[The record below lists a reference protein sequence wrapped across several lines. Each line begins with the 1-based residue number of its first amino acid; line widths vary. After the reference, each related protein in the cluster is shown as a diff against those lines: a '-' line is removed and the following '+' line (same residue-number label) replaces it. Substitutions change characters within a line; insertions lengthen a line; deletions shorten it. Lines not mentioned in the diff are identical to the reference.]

1 MFVKFDSHVHLDVR
15 CEDDMKTMSLAG
27 IRYVLT
33 LAHDPMPFRTAEAL
47 LGHWEAVESI
57 AETAVEYLIDV
68 KVGLGIHP
76 RAIPDEGIEL
86 TLERLESKLSDLDAV
101 GEVGLEEAT
110 DEEVEVLRKQL
121 DLAATEDVPV
131 IVHTPRSRDPNVISK
146 IIEVASDSDL
156 DHDLIVIDHLNEQY
170 VDAVLAEGFNA
181 GITVQP
187 GKATVEEAV
196 EIVTNRV
203 EHADRILI
211 NSDASRAPSNVLAVA
226 EVAFELEKRGFDAT
240 EAVVRDNA
248 LQLF

>member
-1 MFVKFDSHVHLDVR
+1 MLVKFDSHVHLDVR

-47 LGHWEAVESI
+47 LGHWEAVEST
-57 AETAVEYLIDV
+57 AETAIEYLIDA
-68 KVGLGIHP
+68 KVGLGVHP
-76 RAIPDEGIEL
+76 RAIPDEGL
-86 TLERLESKLSDLDAV
+86 ALEHLESKLSDLDAV
-101 GEVGLEEAT
+101 GEVGLEKAT

-121 DLAATEDVPV
+121 DLAATEDVPA

-146 IIEVASDSDL
+146 IIEVAKGSDL
-156 DHDLIVIDHLNEQY
+156 DPDLIVIDHLNEQY
-170 VDAVLAEGFNA
+170 VDAVLAEGFNV

-187 GKATVEEAV
+187 GKATIEEAV
-196 EIVTNRV
+196 KIVTNRA

-226 EVAFELEKRGFDAT
+226 EVAFELEKKGFDAT